1 MKKAFWLLALG
12 ALASAVMAASIGRAE
27 ETPAETQSVET
38 SAKGGR

>member
-27 ETPAETQSVET
+27 ETASESRTLKEPV
-38 SAKGGR
+38 KDGR

>member
-27 ETPAETQSVET
+27 DKPVGRAPSQIR
-38 SAKGGR
+38 GGTAH